1 MEEKLQGTEEVKEQ
15 QRVLAKKAQRKTAAA
30 KVIFALLLVAA
41 VVFGLSFSQGS
52 ENGSAQTSA
61 SSAVSSPANTTESE
75 SEEATYRTVIDSE
88 GRSVSVP
95 AFPQNVAVLDSFSS
109 EVALMLGAGDQLY
122 SVPGGTM
129 SDELLQAIYPS
140 LGNLE
145 QAYGNQVNIEDLLSA
160 KVDLALVKSSL
171 SDAERVKLESV
182 NIPYVVVSYS
192 TLDEQLEALD
202 LVAEVLGEATQERG
216 EKLHEAYDAMISVVD
231 EHTARIPEADILRVY
246 HSINDALL
254 TDSASSLGASW
265 IARAGAISVSAD
277 ESPTSGSDYT
287 ATIEVIYQW
296 QPNAVICNV
305 AATAQTIREDKQW
318 QALNAVTSGN
328 VYAIPIGAT
337 RWGQRGSVETPLAMV
352 WLGCTLYPD
361 VYADVDL
368 KDLVVSYYGDC
379 LGITVDDELYEKIL
393 SGEGIR
399 STGNGSGA
407 GSGGK

>member
-1 MEEKLQGTEEVKEQ
+1 MEEKLQSTEELKEQ

-30 KVIFALLLVAA
+30 KVIFALLLVVA
-41 VVFGLSFSQGS
+41 VVFGLSFSQVA
-52 ENGSAQTSA
+52 ENESTQSSA
-61 SSAVSSPANTTESE
+61 SSAASSTTNANESE
-75 SEEATYRTVIDSE
+75 SEEATYRTVVDSE

-95 AFPQNVAVLDSFSS
+95 AFPQKVAVLDSFSS

-140 LGNLE
+140 LENLE
-145 QAYGNQVNIEDLLSA
+145 QAYGNQVNIEDILSA
-160 KVDLALVKSSL
+160 KVDLVLVKSSL
-171 SDAERVKLESV
+171 SDAEREKIESV

-202 LVAEVLGEATQERG
+202 LVAEVFGEATHERG
-216 EKLHEAYDAMISVVD
+216 EKLHEAYDAMISIVD
-231 EHTARIPEADILRVY
+231 AHTANVPEADRLRIY

-254 TDSASSLGASW
+254 TDSDSSLGASW

-277 ESPTSGSDYT
+277 EAPTSGSDYT

-296 QPNAVICNV
+296 QPDAIICNV
-305 AATAQTIREDKQW
+305 AATAKTIREDKKW
-318 QALNAVTSGN
+318 QALNAVTSDN

-337 RWGQRGSVETPLAMV
+337 RWGQRGSVETPLAML

-368 KDLVVSYYGDC
+368 KDIVVSYYGDC

-407 GSGGK
+407 GTGGK